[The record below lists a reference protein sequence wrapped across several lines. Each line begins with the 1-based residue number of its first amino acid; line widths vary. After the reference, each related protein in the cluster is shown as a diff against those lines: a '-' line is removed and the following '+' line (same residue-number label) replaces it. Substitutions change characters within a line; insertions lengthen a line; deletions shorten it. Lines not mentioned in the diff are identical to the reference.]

1 MGLSKERNVSHFG
14 QGQNLRFK
22 QYYQYFKEHLE
33 TGVFVTILHACMQNL
48 NSQAF
53 LKIYHFIVQ
62 V

>member
-1 MGLSKERNVSHFG
+1 MGLSKKEDVSHFE
-14 QGQNLRFK
+14 QDQNLRFK
-22 QYYQYFKEHLE
+22 HYYQYFKEHLE
-33 TGVFVTILHACMQNL
+33 TGVFVTFLYACMQNL